1 MQFKNWKKPFF
12 VHPSFIAQFNGRKS
26 SDSIVAFNR
35 STVITQEMLGVQCE
49 IYNGIKFYSV
59 LIEADML
66 GHCLGEFSPTRKKP
80 IPKKKKF
87 K

>member
-1 MQFKNWKKPFF
+1 
-12 VHPSFIAQFNGRKS
+12 
-26 SDSIVAFNR
+26 
-35 STVITQEMLGVQCE
+35 MLGVQCE